1 MWNDTAPTST
11 VFSLGNNND
20 INASG
25 STYFYLALVGIEG
38 YSKFGSYTGNAAA
51 DGPFIYTGFKPE
63 FVVVKAIVD
72 SEGWVMKSA
81 TINPYNIV
89 TKNFMIDTNAAE
101 ASSDD
106 MDFLSNGFKIRTT
119 NSDSNK
125 SATTIVYMAFAE
137 YPFGG
142 EDVTP
147 STTF

>member
-1 MWNDTAPTST
+1 
-11 VFSLGNNND
+11 
-20 INASG
+20 
-25 STYFYLALVGIEG
+25 
-38 YSKFGSYTGNAAA
+38 
-51 DGPFIYTGFKPE
+51 
-63 FVVVKAIVD
+63 
-72 SEGWVMKSA
+72 MKSA